1 MKKVLALLVALT
13 LVFALTAVS
22 YAEDWPTKGITAICP
37 WAAGGGTD
45 ACLRAFC
52 DALGRQLGVT
62 ITVDNRTGASG
73 VTGHDAIADAEPD
86 GYTFGMLTFE
96 LSGYKAQEMSDYTY
110 EDYEL
115 LCQINSDPAA
125 VTVNK
130 AWAEANGIN
139 DLPAFIDYCKAHPGE
154 VQMGGSSSG
163 SVWHIAG
170 GYLMGAADIDI
181 QMITYGNGAA
191 DAVKAAAQGEIQGV
205 TVSLTEARNFIESGD
220 LVCLGVMSAERLD
233 AWPDIPTCVE
243 QGVEATYETWRGLAF
258 PKGVDAAIVDKMK
271 AACEAA
277 VADESF
283 VKYMNDSGSL
293 ISWKNAEDFTAFLKE
308 AAETTPSIM
317 ESLDLI

>member
-1 MKKVLALLVALT
+1 M
-13 LVFALTAVS
+13 
-22 YAEDWPTKGITAICP
+22 
-37 WAAGGGTD
+37 
-45 ACLRAFC
+45 
-52 DALGRQLGVT
+52 
-62 ITVDNRTGASG
+62 
-73 VTGHDAIADAEPD
+73 TGHDAIADADPD

-110 EDYEL
+110 EDYDL

-130 AWAEANGIN
+130 QWAADNGIT
-139 DLPAFIDYCKAHPGE
+139 DLPSFVAYCQENPGE

-170 GYLMGAADIDI
+170 GYLMGAANIEI

-205 TVSLTEARNFIESGD
+205 TVSLTEARNFVESGD
-220 LVCLGVMSAERLD
+220 LVCLGVMADERLE
-233 AWPDIPTCVE
+233 AWADIPTCKE
-243 QGVEATYETWRGLAF
+243 QGIEAIYETWRGLAF
-258 PKGVDAAIVDKMK
+258 PKGVDSAIVEKMK

-277 VADESF
+277 VADEGF

-293 ISWKNAEDFTAFLKE
+293 ITWKNADDFTAFLKD
-308 AAETTPSIM
+308 AAETTPAIM